1 MWCAISLSAFYGPL
15 FQWMISINT
24 NASTTFNFITKPWSI
39 SWSESGCHMEGSM
52 HMLGSVGPV
61 CPSCF
66 SIKPGLMCYSA
77 KVNSHLASYG
87 ARKTLK
93 KLCLI
98 VISLLWLFMF
108 QWLFISWIL
117 NSQRTYMTAQSSQ
130 IADLHFFCL
139 FFCHVKIYNQCC
151 IL

>member
-1 MWCAISLSAFYGPL
+1 
-15 FQWMISINT
+15 
-24 NASTTFNFITKPWSI
+24 
-39 SWSESGCHMEGSM
+39 M

-61 CPSCF
+61 CPGCF

-108 QWLFISWIL
+108 QWLFIS
-117 NSQRTYMTAQSSQ
+117 
-130 IADLHFFCL
+130 
-139 FFCHVKIYNQCC
+139 
-151 IL
+151 